1 MRLEFAWLV
10 LVVMFPWSALA
21 FDPTFSGPEG
31 PAFVDPK
38 IVQKCGKN
46 VRFLSMRAVVQTSL
60 SNLSEKTI
68 ILESERQ
75 HDLDG
80 RSGLQFQLP
89 YLPKLARYI
98 KTHRALTVVCS
109 QKQVGP
115 IFKDTHVQLKICL
128 IDGKPLEQWY

>member
-1 MRLEFAWLV
+1 MRLKCVWLV
-10 LVVMFPWSALA
+10 LVLIFSVEGLA

-38 IVQKCGKN
+38 IVQKCGPK
-46 VRFLSMRAVVQTSL
+46 VRFLSMRAAVQTSL
-60 SNLSEKTI
+60 SNMSEKTI
-68 ILESERQ
+68 TLESEVQ

-98 KTHRALTVVCS
+98 KTHRVLTVVCS

-115 IFKDTHVQLKICL
+115 IFKDTHVQFKICL
-128 IDGKPLEQWY
+128 VEGKPLEQWY